1 MSDRLWIAALL
12 YPAPLY
18 AGLLVLVHFAGGGV
32 GLAVGFLLAIGFGTV
47 TGLGLIRFLVWV
59 WLGRLVLVLLVLLPL
74 TFELDPGGGEWL
86 DLAAGVVIGS
96 PFLWLE
102 YAWRDASTP
111 AARVVALQ
119 STFVLGLLCL
129 ASGAS
134 GTSASGGWPFFE
146 AFGNVLLLQV
156 QGLAALLG
164 GVIPTGIPL
173 EATLDVTYAALGGV
187 ALLGV
192 MLSGISPRTALEE
205 PLPWSWLPGPYSR
218 VSAPTEVEVVGLR
231 PGQRDV
237 LETRTRPLAPN
248 SVLAPGLG
256 SLLVTAAL
264 LVGFIALAVAAP
276 SYALLVLTLASVG
289 AMFAV
294 GLVLARR
301 LNPLG
306 GLEG

>member
-18 AGLLVLVHFAGGGV
+18 AGLLVLAHFAGGGL
-32 GLAVGFLLAIGFGTV
+32 GLAVGFLLTVGFGTV
-47 TGLGLIRFLVWV
+47 TGLGLIRFPVWV
-59 WLGRLVLVLLVLLPL
+59 WLGRLVLVLLVLLAL
-74 TFELDPGGGEWL
+74 TFELGPGGGGWL

-119 STFVLGLLCL
+119 STFVLGLICL

-134 GTSASGGWPFFE
+134 GTSGSGGWPFFE
-146 AFGNVLLLQV
+146 AFGNVLLLQI

-164 GVIPTGIPL
+164 GVIPSGIPL

-205 PLPWSWLPGPYSR
+205 PLPWSWLPGPHSR
-218 VSAPTEVEVVGLR
+218 ARAPTAVEIVGLR

-237 LETRTRPLAPN
+237 LESRTLPLSPS

-264 LVGFIALAVAAP
+264 IVGFVALAVAAP
-276 SYALLVLTLASVG
+276 SYALLVLVLASVG
-289 AMFAV
+289 ALVAV
-294 GLVLARR
+294 ALVLARR
-301 LNPLG
+301 LTPLG

>member
-1 MSDRLWIAALL
+1 VSDRLWIAALL

-18 AGLLVLVHFAGGGV
+18 AGLLVLAHFAGGDV
-32 GLAVGFLLAIGFGTV
+32 GLAVGFLLAVGFGTV
-47 TGLGLIRFLVWV
+47 TGLGLIRFPAWV
-59 WLGRLVLVLLVLLPL
+59 WLGRLVLVLLILLAL
-74 TFELDPGGGEWL
+74 TFELGPGGGGWL

-119 STFVLGLLCL
+119 ATFVLGLLCL

-134 GTSASGGWPFFE
+134 GTSGSGGWPFFE
-146 AFGNVLLLQV
+146 AFGNVLLLQA
-156 QGLAALLG
+156 QGLEALLG

-205 PLPWSWLPGPYSR
+205 TLPWSWLPGPHSR
-218 VSAPTEVEVVGLR
+218 VRAPTEAEVVGLR

-256 SLLVTAAL
+256 SLLVTAVL
-264 LVGFIALAVAAP
+264 IVGFVALAVEAP
-276 SYALLVLTLASVG
+276 SYALLVLVLASVG

-301 LNPLG
+301 LTPLG